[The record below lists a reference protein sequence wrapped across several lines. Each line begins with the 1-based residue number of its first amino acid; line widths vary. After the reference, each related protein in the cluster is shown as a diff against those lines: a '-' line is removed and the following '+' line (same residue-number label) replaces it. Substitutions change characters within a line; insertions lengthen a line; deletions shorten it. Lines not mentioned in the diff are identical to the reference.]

1 MTPSEAATEITRLQA
16 EANPGMGVRCAR
28 DTAMYLSRGECDTAR
43 VRYLTDK
50 DKLYQYDNLLAF
62 MESYFGE

>member
-43 VRYLTDK
+43 VLDARGDTQRTFNLT
-50 DKLYQYDNLLAF
+50 YTV
-62 MESYFGE
+62 

>member
-1 MTPSEAATEITRLQA
+1 MTLSEAATEITRLQA

-28 DTAMYLSRGECDTAR
+28 DTATYLSRGDYDTAK

-50 DKLYQYDNLLAF
+50 DKFYQYPDLLAF